1 MPTKHRRRADEFEL
15 TLELTPEQEA
25 QLLKMM
31 NGADSLYIPADE
43 IRFVPTLEPRK
54 EPKQ

>member
-43 IRFVPTLEPRK
+43 IRFVPTLKPRK